1 MEHLRAVSNR
11 VPVPELDY
19 PEPPDDVVYMLDW
32 FYDVKQAKGNRIS
45 YTELSNYSSMLGL
58 SMKPEEV
65 KIVMTIDKIF
75 EASVHG

>member
-1 MEHLRAVSNR
+1 
-11 VPVPELDY
+11 
-19 PEPPDDVVYMLDW
+19 MLDW
-32 FYDVKQAKGNRIS
+32 FYDVKQAKGSRIS